1 MTPIFCFM
9 YLWYS
14 LVTKLQGWI
23 LTGTFITMITVKMM
37 IMITTLAI
45 VVTISVIMITV
56 KIMTVIH
63 LRCRHV
69 CLREHICEKFLQD
82 RRCENGKR
90 QNNNFPVLSASAQIL
105 QIRMLCNLYWTPIG
119 YLIFITNASYD
130 DLVPGWQKL
139 HGSTGAT
146 RRKVWTQTKILSPN
160 IRYFVAILRFVAIY
174 HFIKLLLSIMQ
185 DSLLLSRFRQKSPEL
200 NK

>member
-1 MTPIFCFM
+1 MQRYQQRSCISVFCIVYFVFCILFFLSFRICIELRHGKTLIRVSTSMTPIFCFM

-14 LVTKLQGWI
+14 LVTKLKGWI

-37 IMITTLAI
+37 IMITTVVI
-45 VVTISVIMITV
+45 VVTIIVTMITI

-90 QNNNFPVLSASAQIL
+90 QKNHFPVLSASAQIL
-105 QIRMLCNLYWTPIG
+105 QIRMMCNLYWTPTG
-119 YLIFITNASYD
+119 YLIFITNASYEH
-130 DLVPGWQKL
+130 LVL
-139 HGSTGAT
+139 CTSVHLVHLT
-146 RRKVWTQTKILSPN
+146 ILTSQ
-160 IRYFVAILRFVAIY
+160 R
-174 HFIKLLLSIMQ
+174 
-185 DSLLLSRFRQKSPEL
+185 
-200 NK
+200 